1 MESEPSELPAI
12 LEVLKE
18 NPRGMSVRQISEA
31 IGMNRVTVARYLD
44 VLRTSG
50 RVEMVPYGQ
59 AKVYFLSHRVPI
71 SALLDFSSDCVI
83 VLGNDRKIVHANS
96 KMLELFDLKLDALS
110 GVYID
115 DLMSPDNDEKNL
127 APFIDAALSGRE
139 VIEEIC
145 IQKGNT
151 DICFEMKIIPAVFED
166 GAPGLTIIFHDITER
181 KRTEEMILIQ
191 RDLAWQLSATQSL
204 SVALPLCIRTA
215 RYVLNIESGG
225 VYLRNGDNGDFELV
239 YSEGLN
245 DLFRTKISTISAG
258 SHLGRDIISGRPIYG
273 KSTDI
278 KFGEGT
284 DDILGMT
291 GLKSLAIIPLPDNG
305 KVIGCFSLGSYI
317 PDDYSKFNKREIE
330 TLATYIGSVIS
341 RIKTQEDL
349 RLSEKKYKTLFN
361 YCENPVFVHNFR
373 DDIKEPGR
381 IIEVNNA
388 ACNGFGY
395 SRNELYNMSILDLDC
410 HLSDEDLMS
419 VIEDLKQEKVADYRT
434 IYRNKEGVEVPVS
447 VRSHLFDFDKNSVIL
462 SVANKNVL

>member
-1 MESEPSELPAI
+1 MDSEPSELPAI
-12 LEVLKE
+12 LEILKE

-71 SALLDFSSDCVI
+71 SALLDFSSDYVI

-115 DLMSPDNDEKNL
+115 DLMSPDNDDKSL
-127 APFIDAALSGRE
+127 ALSIDAALAGRE
-139 VIEEIC
+139 VVEEIC
-145 IQKGNT
+145 IQKGSV

-215 RYVLNIESGG
+215 RYILNIEAGG
-225 VYLRNGDNGDFELV
+225 VYLRNDDSDDFELV

-245 DLFRTKISTISAG
+245 DLFRTKIGTIKTG
-258 SHLGRDIISGRPIYG
+258 SRLGRDILSGRPIYG
-273 KSTDI
+273 KTDEI

-284 DDILGMT
+284 GDMLGVT
-291 GLKSLAIIPLPDNG
+291 GLKSLAFIPLPDNG
-305 KVIGCFSLGSYI
+305 KVIGCFSLGSYVL
-317 PDDYSKFNKREIE
+317 DDYSKFNKREIE

-349 RLSEKKYKTLFN
+349 KISEKKYKTLFN
-361 YCENPVFVHNFR
+361 YCENPVFVHKFR
-373 DDIKEPGR
+373 DDIRDPGR
-381 IIEVNNA
+381 IIEVNSA
-388 ACNGFGY
+388 ACEGFGY

-410 HLSDEDLMS
+410 HLSDEGLLS
-419 VIEDLKQEKVADYRT
+419 VIEDLKHEKVAEYRT
-434 IYRNKEGVEVPVS
+434 IYRNKEGSEVPVS
-447 VRSHLFDFDKNSVIL
+447 VRSHLFDFDNNSVIL
-462 SVANKNVL
+462 SVANKNIL